1 LTVRLKPKT
10 SKFPDQGFKSILF
23 SKNSY
28 IIDANTSI
36 EIPAPSEPSVVSAGA
51 NKVSDLQPW
60 I

>member
-1 LTVRLKPKT
+1 LTLQVKHIA
-10 SKFPDQGFKSILF
+10 SKYPHQGFKSNLC

-28 IIDANTSI
+28 MIDANTSI